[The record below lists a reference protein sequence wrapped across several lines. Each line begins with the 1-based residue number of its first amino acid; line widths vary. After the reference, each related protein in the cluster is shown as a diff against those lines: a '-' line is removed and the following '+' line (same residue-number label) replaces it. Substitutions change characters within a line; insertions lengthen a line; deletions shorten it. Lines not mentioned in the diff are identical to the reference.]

1 MASEV
6 FVSRCYDVGGVG
18 LVINGWVQLGEIIEG
33 SIGMTFKG
41 KKFTLVRIE
50 KQGQQVPRASEKDRI
65 NIFVKNI
72 TRSDLNPG
80 ETIYFG

>member
-1 MASEV
+1 
-6 FVSRCYDVGGVG
+6 
-18 LVINGWVQLGEIIEG
+18 
-33 SIGMTFKG
+33 MTFMG